1 MIKLSPR
8 LQAVADF
15 VSPSRCVADIG
26 TDHALLPLYLVEQKI
41 VARVI
46 AVEKEAGP
54 ATVARGTVAA
64 RGLDD
69 RIEVRVGDGLSPLRP
84 GEAEII
90 VLAGLGGEKIAA
102 ILAYGIETART
113 ARQLILQP
121 MNRAAILRHWL
132 AENGWRI
139 TAETLVAEK
148 RRLYQ
153 IIAAAPGKKRQFSW
167 LEAELGPCL
176 LASHHPL
183 LPELIR
189 RLIIRYE
196 EELAGLARAS
206 GTEIPVRREELR
218 YRLSQLR
225 ALQETATRASDG

>member
-1 MIKLSPR
+1 MKLSPR
-8 LQAVADF
+8 LQAVADL
-15 VSPSRCVADIG
+15 VPPSRCVADIG
-26 TDHALLPLYLVEQKI
+26 TDHALLPLYLVEQGI

-54 ATVARGTVAA
+54 AIVARRTVAA
-64 RGLDD
+64 RGLMD
-69 RIEVRVGDGLSPLRP
+69 RIEVRVGDGLAPLRP

-90 VLAGLGGEKIAA
+90 VLAGLGGEKIAT
-102 ILAYGIETART
+102 ILAHGIETART
-113 ARQLILQP
+113 ARQLVLQP
-121 MNRAAILRHWL
+121 MNRAAILRRWL
-132 AENGWRI
+132 AENAWRI
-139 TAETLVAEK
+139 AAETLVAEK
-148 RRLYQ
+148 KWLYQ
-153 IIAAAPGKKRQFSW
+153 IITAAPGKEGQLSW

-196 EELAGLARAS
+196 QELAGLAQAS
-206 GTEIPVRREELR
+206 GEQITARRAELR

-225 ALQETATRASDG
+225 ALR